1 MRFQVNAIFALQTRQ
16 GLAFGCAREMD
27 GERMIFQVPATLVLG
42 ELMDFRMQL
51 AGRPEMVTGSVRIE
65 AEYPGPV
72 GELPLVEARL
82 VAMSEQNRSLL
93 QGWLVERSA
102 SFSREPNSFKVGSL
116 NRGRRSE
123 SLRSRIR
130 RRHGGQGLKPVA
142 DTSSSAAPPQGRDA
156 ITAALKASL
165 KRTSRAQLPA
175 QRPIGASPRPAPPA
189 FTVASPTPPPPPGSP
204 VPPPLAAPPV
214 AAPARPPE
222 PAPPP
227 AAPAPPSAP
236 TPLRV
241 GTDPSIAIRLGSQPV
256 MIRVRYRTH
265 AAFVREHDQHL
276 RGSGLFL
283 PVSEVEALKVRGTR
297 ALVRLDL
304 PSGAVVVC
312 PAEVVAPMSRG
323 VGLALELTG
332 PQRQVLVA
340 EAEQGGL
347 PTP

>member
-27 GERMIFQVPATLVLG
+27 GERMVFQVPAQLVPG

-65 AEYPGPV
+65 SEYPGPK

-93 QGWLVERSA
+93 QGWLIERSA
-102 SFSREPNSFKVGSL
+102 SFSREPSPFASPSM
-116 NRGRRSE
+116 NRVRRSE
-123 SLRSRIR
+123 SLRSRIKR
-130 RRHGGQGLKPVA
+130 RQGAQGLKPA
-142 DTSSSAAPPQGRDA
+142 PDTTSSAAPPQGRDA

-175 QRPIGASPRPAPPA
+175 QRPVGGTPR
-189 FTVASPTPPPPPGSP
+189 
-204 VPPPLAAPPV
+204 PPPLPPSFGGAPASPPPV
-214 AAPARPPE
+214 ARAA
-222 PAPPP
+222 PP
-227 AAPAPPSAP
+227 AAPSPAPAP
-236 TPLRV
+236 VDPGPPKPLRL
-241 GTDPSIAIRLGSQPV
+241 GTDPTIAIRLGSQPV
-256 MIRVRYRTH
+256 MIRVRYRDH
-265 AAFVREHDQHL
+265 AIFVREHDQHL
-276 RGSGLFL
+276 RGSGLYL

-312 PAEVVAPMSRG
+312 PAEVVAPMSTG

-332 PQRQVLVA
+332 PQRQLLVR

-347 PTP
+347 R